1 MDGILPLYKE
11 RGMTSNDA
19 VFKCR
24 KIFKTG
30 KVGHSGTLD
39 PNVDGVLPICI
50 GRATKVV
57 NYMMESGKV
66 YQGEIT
72 LGFATETEDLEGE
85 IVEQTELQAAIP
97 ASQIDE
103 KMQELTGTMIQIPPM
118 YSAIKVNGRRLY
130 DYARHNEPVK
140 RPERQITVD
149 YFKQTKPT
157 VFDPETGR
165 QKIYFEVG
173 CQKGTYVRTLAVDLG
188 KKLGVPSVMSELT
201 RLESGGF
208 TLDDAINLKTLAA
221 MDESELHQALKP
233 VSHALHKYAHY
244 DLNEEQWKIVQN
256 GGFLAPA
263 RLGVDLEKLPEK
275 KLVLFYEDRARC
287 VYYYK
292 ESKQRFQPEQ
302 MIDLV

>member
-130 DYARHNEPVK
+130 
-140 RPERQITVD
+140 
-149 YFKQTKPT
+149 
-157 VFDPETGR
+157 
-165 QKIYFEVG
+165 
-173 CQKGTYVRTLAVDLG
+173 
-188 KKLGVPSVMSELT
+188 
-201 RLESGGF
+201 
-208 TLDDAINLKTLAA
+208 
-221 MDESELHQALKP
+221 
-233 VSHALHKYAHY
+233 
-244 DLNEEQWKIVQN
+244 
-256 GGFLAPA
+256 
-263 RLGVDLEKLPEK
+263 
-275 KLVLFYEDRARC
+275 
-287 VYYYK
+287 
-292 ESKQRFQPEQ
+292 
-302 MIDLV
+302 